1 MTERALYQVP
11 MKTTG
16 HIIVLLT
23 FLFTQ
28 GVVAQK
34 YFKIDNDLVDEIT
47 FRKGLAA
54 IAQEY
59 NPQIVTYKTFERV
72 TAQDSIIENIAIVV
86 MTEEDDT
93 ETYRVFDF
101 LGQPLP
107 DFEFNDTR
115 GAAVSKSKFLGKY
128 TVVGLYKDPSQIRK
142 SHVKGMN
149 ALTETGLYNA
159 VSLIAKNGERPT
171 MAKKAD
177 FPILNECIS
186 WYIDNISIPEDPK
199 FLVLDETGKLRYI
212 YQQFPDKNSTTTPID
227 SVHLKIFDILK

>member
-1 MTERALYQVP
+1 
-11 MKTTG
+11 MKITKF
-16 HIIVLLT
+16 IIVLLIL
-23 FLFTQ
+23 LFTQ
-28 GVVAQK
+28 ELVAQK

-47 FRKGLAA
+47 FRRGLTA

-72 TAQDSIIENIAIVV
+72 TAQDSVIENIAIVV
-86 MTEEDDT
+86 MEEEEDT

-101 LGQPLP
+101 LGQPIP
-107 DFEFNDTR
+107 DFKFNDGR
-115 GAAVSKSKFLGKY
+115 GATVSKSKFLGKY

-142 SHVKGMN
+142 SHVKAMN
-149 ALTETGLYNA
+149 ALIETGSYNA

-171 MAKKAD
+171 MAKKAE

-212 YQQFPDKNSTTTPID
+212 FQQFPDKNSTTTPLD
-227 SVHLKIFDILK
+227 SVHIKIFELLK

>member
-1 MTERALYQVP
+1 
-11 MKTTG
+11 MKTTKY
-16 HIIVLLT
+16 IIVLLIL
-23 FLFTQ
+23 LFKQ
-28 GVVAQK
+28 GLVAQK

-47 FRKGLAA
+47 FRRGLAA

-72 TAQDSIIENIAIVV
+72 TAQDSVIENIAIVV
-86 MTEEDDT
+86 MAEEEDT

-107 DFEFNDTR
+107 DFKFNDGR

-142 SHVKGMN
+142 SHVKAMN
-149 ALTETGLYNA
+149 ALIETGSYNA

-171 MAKKAD
+171 MAKKAE

-199 FLVLDETGKLRYI
+199 FLVLDETGKLCYI
-212 YQQFPDKNSTTTPID
+212 FQQFPNKNSTTKPLD
-227 SVHLKIFDILK
+227 SVHIKIFDILK

>member
-1 MTERALYQVP
+1 
-11 MKTTG
+11 MKTTN
-16 HIIVLLT
+16 IILVFLT
-23 FLFTQ
+23 FLFAH

-34 YFKIDNDLVDEIT
+34 YFKIDSDLVDEIT

-59 NPQIVTYKTFERV
+59 DPQIVTYKTFERV
-72 TAQDSIIENIAIVV
+72 TAQDSVIENIAIVV
-86 MTEEDDT
+86 MLEEENS

-142 SHVKGMN
+142 AHVKGMN
-149 ALTETGLYNA
+149 GLIETGSYNA

-171 MAKKAD
+171 MAKKAE

-199 FLVLDETGKLRYI
+199 FLVLDETGKLSYI
-212 YQQFPDKNSTTTPID
+212 FQQFPDKHSTTTPLD
-227 SVHLKIFDILK
+227 SVHIKIFDILK

>member
-1 MTERALYQVP
+1 
-11 MKTTG
+11 MKTTK
-16 HIIVLLT
+16 IILFLMTLL
-23 FLFTQ
+23 FAQ
-28 GVVAQK
+28 GLVAQK
-34 YFKIDNDLVDEIT
+34 YFKIENDLVDENT
-47 FRKGLAA
+47 FKEGLAA

-86 MTEEDDT
+86 MTEEEDT

-101 LGQPLP
+101 LGRSLP
-107 DFEFNDTR
+107 DFEFSDGR
-115 GAAVSKSKFLGKY
+115 GAAVSKSKFMGKY

-142 SHVKGMN
+142 SHVKSMN
-149 ALTETGLYNA
+149 TLIETGSYNA
-159 VSLIAKNGERPT
+159 VSLIAKKGERPA

-177 FPILNECIS
+177 FPILDECIS

-212 YQQFPDKNSTTTPID
+212 FQQFPDKSSLTTPID
-227 SVHLKIFDILK
+227 PVHLDIFDILK